1 MHILHF
7 HFSLSMPSLIFI
19 LITLNFDLKV
29 LRLSLEEKKK
39 TLSLKNYAAT
49 LKV

>member
-1 MHILHF
+1 
-7 HFSLSMPSLIFI
+7 MPSLIFI

-29 LRLSLEEKKK
+29 LRLSLGEKKNK

>member
-1 MHILHF
+1 
-7 HFSLSMPSLIFI
+7 MPSLIFI

-29 LRLSLEEKKK
+29 LRLSLEKKK
-39 TLSLKNYAAT
+39 KKNKPLSLKNYAAT